1 MPSRPSKETIEAAA
15 EYAKGAI
22 DPKAT
27 LERIIESSPEVTEF
41 LAARGLIE
49 VIEGGNDDAKGSNSD

>member
-1 MPSRPSKETIEAAA
+1 MPKRPNQEIIEAAA

-41 LAARGLIE
+41 LLERGLIE
-49 VIEGGNDDAKGSNSD
+49 VVEGGSNAEGSNTD